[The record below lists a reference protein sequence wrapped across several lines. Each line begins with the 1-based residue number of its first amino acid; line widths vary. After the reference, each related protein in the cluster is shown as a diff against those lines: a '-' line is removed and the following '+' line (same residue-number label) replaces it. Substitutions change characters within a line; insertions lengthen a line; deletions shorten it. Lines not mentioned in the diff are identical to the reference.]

1 VVSSARNEDF
11 RIGEMVRE
19 RKSLEEKSIEV
30 VGVVLSERRDEV
42 VRRLFRC
49 PCMDS
54 ARVEGAIGEDERRLR
69 EEKG

>member
-1 VVSSARNEDF
+1 VDF
-11 RIGEMVRE
+11 KIGEPERE

-30 VGVVLSERRDEV
+30 VGVVLSERREEV

-54 ARVEGAIGEDERRLR
+54 LRLGGGIVEY
-69 EEKG
+69 EKDSE